1 MIPVEDITWFYVIKE
16 VTALLGCF
24 MAGVLSAAVLLYNFF

>member
-1 MIPVEDITWFYVIKE
+1 MIPVENITWLYFFKE

-24 MAGVLSAAVLLYNFF
+24 LAGVLSAAIVLYNFF